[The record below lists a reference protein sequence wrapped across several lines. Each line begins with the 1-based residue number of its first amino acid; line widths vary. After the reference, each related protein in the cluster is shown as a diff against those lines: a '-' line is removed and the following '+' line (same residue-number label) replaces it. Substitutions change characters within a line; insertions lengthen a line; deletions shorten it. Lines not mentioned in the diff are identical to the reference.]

1 MAILETLKSIFV
13 PPLDD
18 EAGEGAGAAVPEK
31 REEKRERKTEAYTY
45 SQPDALAGKKAK
57 VVSINAGVVQQI
69 VVVKLDS
76 TAGVRVIIDQLK
88 NKTPVV
94 FNIARLDRE
103 EAKRAVDVVYGASYA
118 LDGNMQK
125 VSNDIFVAAP
135 YGMEITGDI
144 TEKIIGSNEFS
155 WDV

>member
-1 MAILETLKSIFV
+1 MAILETLKNIFV
-13 PPLDD
+13 PPID
-18 EAGEGAGAAVPEK
+18 EDADEDMGAATPEK
-31 REEKRERKTEAYTY
+31 KEEKRERKTETY
-45 SQPDALAGKKAK
+45 VSDSSAGKKAR

-76 TAGVRVIIDQLK
+76 TAGVKVIIDQLK

-94 FNIARLDRE
+94 FNIARLDRD

-125 VSNDIFVAAP
+125 VSNDIFVATP
-135 YGMEITGDI
+135 HGMEITGDI
-144 TEKIIGSNEFS
+144 TEKIIGSSEFS